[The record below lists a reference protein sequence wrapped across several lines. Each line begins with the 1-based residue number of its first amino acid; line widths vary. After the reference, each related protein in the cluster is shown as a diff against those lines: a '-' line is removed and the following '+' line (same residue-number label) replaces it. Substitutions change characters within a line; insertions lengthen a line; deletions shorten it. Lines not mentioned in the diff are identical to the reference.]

1 MDGQIGWYVP
11 PAHGK
16 TIERTGRKMD
26 QKAIGEFIAKCRR
39 EKELTQA
46 QLAERLNITDRAVS
60 KWETG
65 KCMPDSAVML
75 ELCGMLGITVNE
87 LLSGEKV
94 DMENVENRGN
104 YQKKADENLIALKK
118 RDKDNISLKML
129 VTIILSAAF
138 LTGIM
143 ACAICDIAISGTF
156 TWSPIPISSI
166 LFAWV
171 VSLPVTL
178 LGKRGIAGGLA
189 ALSVF
194 VFPYLYGLSRLVGV
208 RAVFSIGAVMSAVS
222 LAYLWIIFAVF
233 RRMRERKVTALGIT
247 FLAAIPFNLAANMI
261 LSRMI
266 GGSVLDVWDVLAAF
280 ILLIMAFAAFVWEY
294 ARSRGLIRCL

>member
-1 MDGQIGWYVP
+1 
-11 PAHGK
+11 
-16 TIERTGRKMD
+16 MD

>member
-1 MDGQIGWYVP
+1 
-11 PAHGK
+11 
-16 TIERTGRKMD
+16 MD

-118 RDKDNISLKML
+118 RDEDNISLKML